1 MQGKSLE
8 WHSGALKMPFY
19 IWCDSLSHKHPLI
32 LIPFAVEL
40 IYRSAGSF
48 IAQCVYPF
56 TPHPLIMRTFLSL
69 SSWSR
74 PLRGYSLSSRPLECS
89 KLDSQRT
96 SIISFSL
103 RKLVRTT
110 TGTYMYMY
118 LHVHRTCVHVL
129 TCTLHVHVFARTGMA
144 WVKAFYTCS

>member
-48 IAQCVYPF
+48 IAQWVYPF
-56 TPHPLIMRTFLSL
+56 THHPLITRIFLSL
-69 SSWSR
+69 SSWSW
-74 PLRGYSLSSRPLECS
+74 PLRSCSLSSHPLECS
-89 KLDSQRT
+89 KLDSQRI
-96 SIISFSL
+96 SFVSFSL

-110 TGTYMYMY
+110 TGTYMYTEHVYMY
-118 LHVHRTCVHVL
+118 LHVHV
-129 TCTLHVHVFARTGMA
+129 HVHVFARTGMA
-144 WVKAFYTCS
+144 WLFIHVVNSH